1 MERPLC
7 SDLGALTIV
16 LLVSMVLVRVR
27 LLRQRGVSAMQFGK
41 TDKSDFLIP
50 PFAFLYFYVVFA
62 GAFGWP
68 TFAGEDL
75 VQSPAVQWLGV
86 VLCTGG
92 LVMMFWSLVS
102 FGTSFRVGIDAK
114 HPDKLIT
121 TGIFAY
127 TRNPIYVAFGFVLL
141 GEFLIQPHIVLLI
154 YLLAGVA
161 LFHRQVMRE
170 ESFLRQH
177 YGEEY
182 LAYAKR
188 VRRYL

>member
-1 MERPLC
+1 MVQD
-7 SDLGALTIV
+7 DLGALTIV

-41 TDKSDFLIP
+41 TDKTDFLIP
-50 PFAFLYFYVVFA
+50 PFAFLYFYVIFTD
-62 GAFGWP
+62 AFGWP
-68 TFAGEDL
+68 TFAHEDL
-75 VQSPAVQWLGV
+75 VQSSAAQWLGV
-86 VLCTGG
+86 LLCAGG

-141 GEFLIQPHIVLLI
+141 GEFLIQPHVILLI
-154 YLLAGVA
+154 YVIAGIA
-161 LFHRQVMRE
+161 LFHRQVLRE
-170 ESFLRQH
+170 EAFLREQ

-182 LAYAKR
+182 VTYAKR